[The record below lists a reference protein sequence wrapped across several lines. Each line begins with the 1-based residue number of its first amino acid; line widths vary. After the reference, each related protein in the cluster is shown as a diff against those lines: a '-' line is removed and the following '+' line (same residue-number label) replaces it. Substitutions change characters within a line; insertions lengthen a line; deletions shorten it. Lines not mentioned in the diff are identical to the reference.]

1 MQKEKQKMHKKI
13 LQLQKKLD
21 AKQTLELE
29 IQRLK
34 GALEVMKQLV
44 EDDYEEQKKL
54 DEIKVELEDKEEELK
69 EHEDLQ
75 QALVVK
81 ERKTNDELQDARK
94 ELVLVCL
101 FLSINICV
109 WCYLNFGHLIERS
122 LPINHFTNWE
132 GGLLFV

>member
-1 MQKEKQKMHKKI
+1 MHKKI

-34 GALEVMKQLV
+34 GALQVMKHIG
-44 EDDYEEQKKL
+44 EGDIEEKKKL
-54 DEIKVELEDKEEELK
+54 DEIKLELEDKEEELK

-75 QALVVK
+75 QTLVVR

-94 ELVLVCL
+94 ELILVCL
-101 FLSINICV
+101 FLSINVCV
-109 WCYLNFGHLIERS
+109 
-122 LPINHFTNWE
+122 
-132 GGLLFV
+132 

>member
-34 GALEVMKQLV
+34 GALQVMKHIG
-44 EDDYEEQKKL
+44 EGDIEEKKKL
-54 DEIKVELEDKEEELK
+54 DEIKLELEDKEEELK

-75 QALVVK
+75 QTLVVR

-94 ELVLVCL
+94 ELILVCL
-101 FLSINICV
+101 FLSINVCV
-109 WCYLNFGHLIERS
+109 WCYFNFSHLIERS
-122 LPINHFTNWE
+122 LPINHFTNRE